1 MLSDLLGKGNNA
13 KEETIASVEDCRRE
27 EKQIQCR
34 LRRNW
39 YVDRGLIFDLRMPDD
54 RGEKLDYTRRA
65 DRRYAWKELAKE
77 EPLLTILGEP
87 VSARGMGEHR
97 RFCGRICRE

>member
-1 MLSDLLGKGNNA
+1 MDN
-13 KEETIASVEDCRRE
+13 RQRE
-27 EKQIQCR
+27 EKQAQCR
-34 LRRNW
+34 LRRNL

-54 RGEKLDYTRRA
+54 RGERLDYIRRA

-77 EPLLTILGEP
+77 GSWLTILGEP

-97 RFCGRICRE
+97 RFLR